1 MQPQDLFD
9 RRSSLLQDGSPCW
22 PPVHKRAMV
31 IPLEVLEAI
40 RHVASRTLHSSRVTA
55 LDAPKI

>member
-1 MQPQDLFD
+1 MRSRHPAAFNND
-9 RRSSLLQDGSPCW
+9 RDIAPCW